1 MMRWPLLPPQHTSL
15 LELILQLY
23 LPVTPEI
30 HVQAL
35 IHDLEENLEG
45 DVRFDPISKQI
56 YSVDASIF
64 EIQPIGVVLPKTEKD
79 IISAVQI
86 AAKHNVSITAR
97 GAGTGLTGGCVGKA
111 LIVDT
116 SKYLSNIL
124 EINYDEEYAIC
135 EPGVVQDQLNQALS
149 GKGYRLGPDT
159 STGNRATL
167 GGMLGNNSAGAH
179 SLRYGKMVD
188 HVEAVEMVL
197 SNGDLINFEEID
209 RNTWMEKCQDQ
220 SREGQIYS
228 QIRDTL
234 EEYRQDILDKYPDI
248 PRRVS
253 GYNLDELLN
262 NDSINLAKLITG
274 SEGTLGIASKMRL
287 KISKKPLS
295 TALCA
300 LHFTDIVAALDL
312 VPRLLEY
319 QPYSLEVIDGEVIK
333 MGSVSPSMR
342 GKLDW
347 LSGEPDGLLVMEF
360 DSDSTEGVEEKI
372 SRFESWASTQNV
384 GYKRSYLR
392 TPTEQSYVWAL
403 RKAGLGL
410 LMSRRTYSRAIAF
423 IEDLAVA
430 PDKIGP
436 FIHQLRQ
443 YLKKK
448 GKSAGMYGH
457 AGPGLVHV
465 RPYVDLRENQEFD
478 NMITMMKEVAD
489 MALDFGGALSG
500 EHGDGLLRS
509 WLNEKMFGKRVIEA
523 FLQVKK
529 AFDPENRMNPGKII
543 AHSAPKATDMRTNP
557 ALEPAEVPTFLDF
570 SQEGGF
576 ELAVDMCNG
585 NAQCRK
591 QNALM
596 CPSFHA
602 YHDER
607 HSTRARAQSL
617 RSIVNGRVPK
627 EAFSSHDLHDVLDYC
642 LECKGCKT
650 ECPSQVDM
658 AKMKSEFLYQY
669 QERHGY
675 SFRTLLFGNIGIV
688 NRLGSLLPSLAN
700 FIAGTSLSKKMM
712 SLAGI
717 APERSL
723 PAFSGKR
730 FSSWLNKQEKQ
741 KESEKAVFLFVDTF
755 TEFNCPEI
763 GQAAYK
769 ILIALGY
776 YVITQ
781 PWQCCGRPML
791 SKGMLK
797 QAKSK
802 AQKLVLSLHEFASK
816 GIPIIGLEPSC
827 ILTMK
832 DDLYSLVPESEAIE
846 VSKACITIDEFLA
859 QRVEKGEFNLPFK
872 KKELHVQVHAHCHQK
887 SLVGSGPT
895 LDVLRAV
902 EGLNVSE
909 IDSGCCGL
917 AGSFGYEKEHYNFS
931 MKIAEDRLFPAIRK
945 KAESTQ
951 VMANGM
957 SCRSQIFHGTQR
969 KAKHLVEVL
978 YDALN

>member
-1 MMRWPLLPPQHTSL
+1 MT
-15 LELILQLY
+15 LEI
-23 LPVTPEI
+23 P
-30 HVQAL
+30 VQAL

-45 DVRFDPISKQI
+45 DVRFDAISKQI

-79 IISAVQI
+79 VITTVKI
-86 AAKHNVSITAR
+86 AAKHNIPITAR
-97 GAGTGLTGGCVGKA
+97 GAGTGLTGGCIGKA

-124 EINYDEEYAIC
+124 EINYDEEFAVC
-135 EPGVVQDQLNQALS
+135 EPGVVQDQLNLALAA
-149 GKGYRLGPDT
+149 KGYRLGPDT
-159 STGNRATL
+159 STGNRATI
-167 GGMLGNNSAGAH
+167 GGMIGNNSAGAH

-188 HVEAVEMVL
+188 HVEAVGLVL

-209 RNTWMEKCQDQ
+209 EETWANKCQEKG
-220 SREGQIYS
+220 REGEIYS
-228 QIRDTL
+228 QIRDTIK
-234 EEYRQDILDKYPDI
+234 EYRQDILDNYPKI

-253 GYNLDELLN
+253 GYNLDELV
-262 NDSINLAKLITG
+262 DRKSINLAKLITG
-274 SEGTLGIASKMRL
+274 SEGTLGIATKIRV
-287 KISKKPLS
+287 KISKKPQC

-312 VPRLLEY
+312 VPSLLEY
-319 QPYSLEVIDGEVIK
+319 DPYALEVIDGEVIK
-333 MGSVSPSMR
+333 MGCVSPSMR
-342 GKLDW
+342 GRLEW

-360 DSDSTEGVEEKI
+360 DGNSKEELEKNI
-372 SRFESWASTQNV
+372 SRFESWASHNNV
-384 GYKRSYLR
+384 GYKRSFLR
-392 TPTEQSYVWAL
+392 TTAEQSHVWAL

-430 PDKIGP
+430 PEKIGA
-436 FIHQLRQ
+436 FIHKLRE
-443 YLKKK
+443 YLKEK
-448 GKSAGMYGH
+448 GMSAGMYGH

-465 RPYVDLRENQEFD
+465 RPYVNLREPQEFD

-509 WLNEKMFGKRVIEA
+509 WLNERMFGKRVIEA
-523 FLQVKK
+523 FIQVKQ
-529 AFDPENRMNPGKII
+529 AFDPDKRMNPGKII
-543 AHSAPKATDMRTNP
+543 AHSPPSATNLRTNP
-557 ALEPAEVPTFLDF
+557 ALEPINIPTFLDF

-591 QNALM
+591 HNDLM

-602 YHDER
+602 HHDER

-627 EAFSSHDLHDVLDYC
+627 EAFTSHELHDVLDYC

-669 QERHGY
+669 QEKHGY
-675 SFRTLLFGNIGIV
+675 SFRTSLFGNIGIV
-688 NRLGSLLPSLAN
+688 NQLGSLLPSLAN
-700 FIAGTSLSKKMM
+700 FISGTRISKKMM
-712 SLAGI
+712 ALIGI

-723 PAFSGKR
+723 PAFSHER
-730 FSSWLNKQEKQ
+730 FSSWLSKQ
-741 KESEKAVFLFVDTF
+741 KEQAKSDKSVFLFVDTF

-769 ILIALGY
+769 LLTTLGY

-797 QAKSK
+797 QAKVK
-802 AQKLVLSLHEFASK
+802 AQNLIQSLHDHASK

-827 ILTMK
+827 ILTIK
-832 DDLYSLVPESEAIE
+832 DDLYSLVPESNALE

-859 QRVEKGEFNLPFK
+859 KLIEKGEFKLPFN
-872 KKELHVQVHAHCHQK
+872 KKELHIQVHTHCHQK
-887 SLVGSGPT
+887 SLVGSAPT
-895 LDVLRAV
+895 LKVLRAV
-902 EGLNVSE
+902 ENFTVNE

-917 AGSFGYEKEHYNFS
+917 AGSFGYEKEHYKFS
-931 MKIAEDRLFPAIRK
+931 MKIGEDRLFPAIRK
-945 KAESTQ
+945 KNESTQ

-957 SCRSQIFHGTQR
+957 SCRSQISHGTQR
-969 KAKHLVEVL
+969 KAKHLVEIL
-978 YDALN
+978 FDAIN